1 MAAVQSASSTEVS
14 PALLVDAMFAVRKT
28 AAIKAAIEL
37 DLFTMIGSGRTAKVL
52 AAEAGCAERGVRII
66 CDYLVVAGFLT
77 KSGETYVLT
86 PSSAVFLDSRS
97 PAYMGAAIE
106 FIAAPEMMSLL
117 LQGATESVR
126 NGGATGLANI
136 APDNPVWV
144 KFARA
149 MGAFTGSAARVLAA
163 EVAAWSNPPH
173 KVLDIA
179 AGPGYFGIE
188 IARMIPSANIVA
200 LDWTSVLELTK
211 QNAAASGV
219 ASRYS
224 FIAGSAFEVDWGK
237 DYDLVMLP
245 NFLHHFDMEGCVA
258 LLKKAR
264 SSLKANGKLIAV
276 DFVPNE
282 DRISPPFP
290 AAFAFEMLATTPKG
304 DAYTASELGEMARQ
318 SGFRQAAVTALPPTP
333 ASLIVFV

>member
-1 MAAVQSASSTEVS
+1 MSSTQSASSTEVS
-14 PALLVDAMFAVRKT
+14 PALLVDAMFAVRRT

-37 DLFTMIGSGRTAKVL
+37 DMFTKVGAGRTARVL
-52 AAEAGCAERGVRII
+52 ASETGFAERGVRIL

-77 KSGETYVLT
+77 KSGETYALT
-86 PSSAVFLDSRS
+86 PSSAVFLDSGS

-117 LQGATESVR
+117 LQDATASVR
-126 NGGATGLANI
+126 NGGAQGLANI

-149 MGAFTGSAARVLAA
+149 MGSFTGAAARVLAA
-163 EVAAWSNPPH
+163 EVAGWPNPPK

-188 IARMIPSANIVA
+188 IASAIPSANVVA
-200 LDWTSVLELTK
+200 LDWKPVLALTEE
-211 QNAAASGV
+211 NAKAAGV
-219 ASRYS
+219 ASRFG
-224 FIAGSAFEVDWGK
+224 FIAGSAFDVDWGR

-264 SSLKANGKLIAV
+264 ASLKTGGRLIAV
-276 DFVPNE
+276 EFVPNE
-282 DRISPPFP
+282 DRVSPSFP

-304 DAYTASELGEMARQ
+304 DAYTAGDLLEMARQ
-318 SGFRQAAVTALPPTP
+318 SGYRDAIVTPLPPTP
-333 ASLIVFV
+333 ASLIVFG